1 MVLKKDSLVFK
12 IKLLNTKR
20 LNASV
25 FNSISITYFSMV
37 SNKKY
42 TSYVKQTIFFTF
54 VLFKLSNIEI

>member
-42 TSYVKQTIFFTF
+42 TSYVKQT
-54 VLFKLSNIEI
+54 